1 MYGQYRQKHK
11 LRFIFRTVSFVVLV
25 GGYTFYN
32 TYWPNN
38 DTSAAVGV
46 IGGIGGG
53 GQVSSNSN
61 DLGGESLLLRRRLSS
76 DSTARHDGGN
86 VIWNG
91 KFITYI
97 IVYIIL

>member
-1 MYGQYRQKHK
+1 M
-11 LRFIFRTVSFVVLV
+11 LV

-38 DTSAAVGV
+38 DASAAVGV
-46 IGGIGGG
+46 NGVIGGSVGGE
-53 GQVSSNSN
+53 QVSNSN
-61 DLGGESLLLRRRLSS
+61 ELGGESLLRRRLS
-76 DSTARHDGGN
+76 DSN
-86 VIWNG
+86 VIIYG